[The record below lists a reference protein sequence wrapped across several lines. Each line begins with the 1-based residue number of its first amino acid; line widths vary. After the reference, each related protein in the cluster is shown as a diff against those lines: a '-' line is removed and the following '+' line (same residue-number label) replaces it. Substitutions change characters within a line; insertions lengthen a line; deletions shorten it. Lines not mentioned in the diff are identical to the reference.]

1 MPRRGDAER
10 EETRSVARQDF
21 RIIAGSPPDDATLIR
36 VSLPDRPGGLAL
48 VAARLAE
55 HGVDILRVE
64 VVEAEAGVAVDD
76 LLVTGGDLDAA
87 LAALEPETSVLGR
100 RAHAELPDPGL
111 AMAAAAISVTS
122 SSSLGEAR
130 RALVSAAIEL
140 VAADSGVVLR
150 DAGHGWLRPLAATA
164 DSLPPIRESQ
174 PALPRRALAR
184 GAPLVSTA
192 EEWAPPH
199 YVAALGSGSALAV
212 PAGTPPYL
220 VLTVVRRDAFPFVEA
235 EIERLQ
241 ALLRVALGVLGALGE
256 RAVRAPEAPAV
267 NVRLGIE
274 R

>member
-1 MPRRGDAER
+1 M
-10 EETRSVARQDF
+10 TRQDL
-21 RIIAGSPPDDATLIR
+21 RVIAGRPPDDATLIR
-36 VSLPDRPGGLAL
+36 LSLPDRPGGLAL

-64 VVEAEAGVAVDD
+64 VVEAEGGVAVDD

-87 LAALEPETSVLGR
+87 LAALEPETSMLGR
-100 RAHAELPDPGL
+100 RPHAELPDPGL
-111 AMAAAAISVTS
+111 AMAAAAVSVTS

-164 DSLPPIRESQ
+164 DSLPPIRDSQ

-184 GAPLVSTA
+184 GAPMISA
-192 EEWAPPH
+192 GGEEWAPAH
-199 YVAALGSGSALAV
+199 YLAALGSGSVLSV

-235 EIERLQ
+235 EVERLE